1 MHMHLVKNDDHITTL
16 WLSCSFYLAPK
27 VDDEEEMENNE

>member
-1 MHMHLVKNDDHITTL
+1 MQLVEDAAHITVL

-27 VDDEEEMENNE
+27 VDDEEEMETNNE